1 MKVEATMPL
10 EYDIGQKGIKAFENK
25 PTQAQPGTPAATK
38 GNDLKRAVTEL
49 NHFFSNYNL
58 QFTMHQASGRY
69 QVKMVDASNHEVI
82 REWPADAILEVS
94 ARLKQVLEHELG
106 ILLDTQV

>member
-1 MKVEATMPL
+1 MKVEASMPL
-10 EYDIGQKGIKAFENK
+10 EYDVGQKGIKAFENK
-25 PTQAQPGTPAATK
+25 SAQAQPGSSAVAKET
-38 GNDLKRAVTEL
+38 DIKRAVTEL

-58 QFTMHQASGRY
+58 QFTIHQGSGRY

>member
-1 MKVEATMPL
+1 MRVEPGMPL
-10 EYDIGQKGIKAFENK
+10 DLEIGPKSIKASVSK
-25 PTQAQPGTPAATK
+25 PSKAQPESPAAVPAT
-38 GNDLKRAVTEL
+38 DLKKAVSQL

-58 QFTMHQASGRY
+58 KFTMHQASGRY
-69 QVKMVDASNHEVI
+69 QVKMVDAINQEVI

-106 ILLDTQV
+106 ILLDTHV